1 VAAPDRVVR
10 SEYDASVSG
19 HTPWREIKH
28 KSERVQLAELVTAA
42 EIGRRLGLTR
52 QRVQQLANEA
62 GFPEPL
68 GRVGHYI
75 VYRWR
80 DIEAWA
86 QSNGRPVQ
94 SPVPAPGTD
103 QARAPNGR

>member
-1 VAAPDRVVR
+1 
-10 SEYDASVSG
+10 VSG

-28 KSERVQLAELVTAA
+28 KSERFQLAELVTAA
-42 EIGRRLGLTR
+42 EIGRRLGITR
-52 QRVQQLANEA
+52 QRVQQLANEG

-80 DIEAWA
+80 DVEAWA
-86 QSNGRPVQ
+86 NSNGRTVQ
-94 SPVPAPGTD
+94 SPASPAGP
-103 QARAPNGR
+103 